1 MVKSLVDACLLKI
14 EENISYFNRLGREL
28 SRKHKEILIER
39 LCWHRRLT
47 PHNVSTVAQHLFV
60 PALLRLNFSHSDQ
73 VDDKLLEEV
82 AECGCYPEY
91 ITIRNCPKVT
101 GKSPRCNSPNAK
113 VERCGLLQLP
123 LSNCRLP
130 FFSSPIH
137 TKSYRLRSCDPA
149 TSGIYKIRLS
159 CIL

>member
-14 EENISYFNRLGREL
+14 EEHISYFNRLGREL

-47 PHNVSTVAQHLFV
+47 PRNVSTVARHLFV
-60 PALLRLNFSHSDQ
+60 PALLRLNLSHSDQ
-73 VDDKLLEEV
+73 VDDKLLEEA

-101 GKSPRCNSPNAK
+101 GKSPRCTSPSAK
-113 VERCGLLQLP
+113 VELCGLLLQLT
-123 LSNCRLP
+123 LSNWLVASL
-130 FFSSPIH
+130 FLIAYTH
-137 TKSYRLRSCDPA
+137 
-149 TSGIYKIRLS
+149 
-159 CIL
+159 